1 MVDHEMA
8 LRDRL
13 VQGLSLEANATLTLE
28 MTRGA
33 RALRPY
39 IIDRSFQRRVMSRK
53 SIEGEKED

>member
-1 MVDHEMA
+1 MA

-39 IIDRSFQRRVMSRK
+39 IIDRSFQRRVMSRQ